1 MSRKTKKRRDQ
12 IDYPGLDPSY
22 APKNRR
28 EVLDIDYFDQLND
41 KEKQWMNKFLEE
53 YIGADLDFKNLKNNL
68 HNTKKLKKDCTD
80 RNNARNR
87 DMLGFAKANGLTVPE
102 EQIQDHHLNSA
113 NPGITEDSLIAFIDN
128 REILERIDLIKNKKL
143 RHVKLKKPKKK
154 QTNLVPKKKQ
164 KKSRL
169 KVKRK
174 KVRSSKK
181 RTKKKKR

>member
-12 IDYPGLDPSY
+12 IEYVGFNPSY
-22 APKNRR
+22 APKTRR

-41 KEKQWMNKFLEE
+41 EEKAWMNQFLEE
-53 YIGADLDFKNLKNNL
+53 YVGADLDFKNLKNNL

-80 RNNARNR
+80 RNNSRNR

-102 EQIQDHHLNSA
+102 EQLADHHLNKA

-128 REILERIDLIKNKKL
+128 KEILERIDNATKDKKKL
-143 RHVKLKKPKKK
+143 YKVKSKKKKLKKRKK
-154 QTNLVPKKKQ
+154 
-164 KKSRL
+164 RL

-174 KVRSSKK
+174 KS
-181 RTKKKKR
+181 KKKKR